1 MLKIA
6 AIIPCLNEKLG
17 IEQTVAQIGQV
28 IPEAVIYV
36 CDNGSSDGTP
46 EIARKAGAIVEVCNQ
61 KGKGNALHHMF
72 TGIDADYYFIVDGDN
87 TYDVK
92 EVGRLIEK
100 AQKQHLD
107 MIIGTRNV
115 IKRPL
120 HSAGNRFF
128 NLLFNLCFSAQFS
141 DIFSGYRILSRRFV
155 KSFPMKAKGFE
166 IESEMCIHCRLIQA
180 NWYET
185 NIKYTDRV
193 HGSKLSTFKDGF
205 KILLFI
211 IKSLAIFM
219 PIRLCSGLALL
230 GGSIGF
236 YQESLFLII
245 IGLVLNI
252 ISQGLIEQRKL
263 IYNSYS

>member
-6 AIIPCLNEKLG
+6 VIIPCLNEKSG
-17 IEQTVAQIGQV
+17 VEQTITQIAKA
-28 IPEAVIYV
+28 IPQAIIYV

-46 EIARKAGAIVEVCNQ
+46 EIARKAGAIVETCRE

-72 TGIDADYYFIVDGDN
+72 TNIDADYYFIVDGDN
-87 TYDVK
+87 TYDVRQA
-92 EVGRLIEK
+92 GTLITEAEK
-100 AQKQHLD
+100 RHLD
-107 MIIGTRNV
+107 MIIGIRSN

-120 HSAGNRFF
+120 HSLGNRFF
-128 NLLFNLCFSAQFS
+128 NLLFNLCFSTQFS
-141 DIFSGYRILSRRFV
+141 DIFSGYRVLSRRFV
-155 KSFPMKAKGFE
+155 KSFPMKSKGFE
-166 IESEMCIHCRLIQA
+166 IESEMCIHCLLIRA

-185 NIKYTDRV
+185 NIEYTDRI

-236 YQESLFLII
+236 YKESLFLII
-245 IGLVLNI
+245 IGLILNI
-252 ISQGLIEQRKL
+252 TSQGLIEQRKL
-263 IYNSYS
+263 IYNSHN